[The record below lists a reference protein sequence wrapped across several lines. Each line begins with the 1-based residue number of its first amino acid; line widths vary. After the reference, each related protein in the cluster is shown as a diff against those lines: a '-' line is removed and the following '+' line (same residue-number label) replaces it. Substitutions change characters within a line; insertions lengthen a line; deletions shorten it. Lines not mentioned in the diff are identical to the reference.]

1 MIESNH
7 PSSASVP
14 VSVLGSVS
22 GSTPDSAVVAPS
34 APELAHGAVSHDVP
48 RVGRRA
54 KVVVPVSFAVVLLAF
69 GAAVVFLGVLPRVQ
83 AKASLAQ
90 RTNDRLAEK
99 PRVSAVQAVSA
110 GAEAKI
116 ELPARLQALVS
127 AAIFPREGGYVKE
140 IRADIG
146 DKVTA
151 GQVLA
156 IIDTPVLDQQILSL
170 TAGVATSNA
179 KVKQAEAQAKSSDAT
194 IKRLKSVAQ
203 GVVSQQSI
211 DDAQGKADVDAAALV
226 AANAELDAQ
235 KANVERLR
243 QQKELATIVAPFA
256 GEIGER
262 GYDVGDLVVA
272 DKTDS
277 NKPIY
282 RVADREHMRV
292 FIDLPQSA
300 AVRVKVDHA
309 IKLTVR
315 ELPGRVFEG
324 KIVRISSAMDTATRT
339 RLAEARV
346 ENPDGELLPG
356 MFADVSLT
364 IPGADR
370 GVLVPGE
377 ALLIRDGKAQ
387 VGVVGKDGKLDYREV
402 EIGRDNG
409 AKIEILGGVGAG
421 ESVVINLA
429 RQLAQGT
436 QVEIAAKQE
445 K

>member
-1 MIESNH
+1 MNQQT
-7 PSSASVP
+7 
-14 VSVLGSVS
+14 
-22 GSTPDSAVVAPS
+22 STTPLAES
-34 APELAHGAVSHDVP
+34 APAHGVSNPVPHSVAYAVP
-48 RVGRRA
+48 PVGRRA
-54 KVVVPVSFAVVLLAF
+54 RVVVPVSFAVLLLAF
-69 GAAVVFLGVLPRVQ
+69 GAAVIFLGVIPRVQ
-83 AKASLAQ
+83 AKASLVQ
-90 RTNDRLAEK
+90 RTNERLAEK
-99 PRVSAVQAVSA
+99 PRVSAVAAVGA

-116 ELPARLQALVS
+116 ELPARLQALVA

-140 IRADIG
+140 IKADIG

-170 TAGVATSNA
+170 TAGVATSTA
-179 KVKQAEAQAKSSDAT
+179 KVKQAEAQAKSSST
-194 IKRLKSVAQ
+194 TLKRLKSVEQ

-211 DDAQGKADVDAAALV
+211 DDAQGKADVDIAALV
-226 AANAELDAQ
+226 AANAELDAT

-243 QQKELATIVAPFA
+243 QQKELATIIAPFA

-262 GYDVGDLVVA
+262 GYDVGDLVIA

-282 RVADREHMRV
+282 RVADRAQMRV

-300 AVRVKVDHA
+300 AVRVEPGHT
-309 IKLTVR
+309 IKLSVR

-324 KIVRISSAMDTATRT
+324 RIVRIAAAMDTATRT

-346 ENPDGELLPG
+346 ENPQGELLPG
-356 MFADVSLT
+356 MFAEVSLT
-364 IPGADR
+364 IPGAAR

-377 ALLIRDGKAQ
+377 ALLIREGKAQ
-387 VGVVGKDGKLDYREV
+387 VAIVGKDGKLEYRKV

-409 AKIEILGGVGAG
+409 AKIEILEGIAPG
-421 ESVVINLA
+421 ESVVVNLA
-429 RQLAQGT
+429 RQLAPGT
-436 QVEIAAKQE
+436 GVEIVE

>member
-1 MIESNH
+1 MSEQSH
-7 PSSASVP
+7 PSSES
-14 VSVLGSVS
+14 
-22 GSTPDSAVVAPS
+22 VVAG
-34 APELAHGAVSHDVP
+34 HGGSGRAGGAAVHEVP
-48 RVGRRA
+48 KVGRRA
-54 KVVVPVSFAVVLLAF
+54 KVVVPVSFVLVLLAF
-69 GAAVVFLGVLPRVQ
+69 GAAVVFLGVIPRVQ
-83 AKASLAQ
+83 AKAALVQ
-90 RTNDRLAEK
+90 RTNERLAEK
-99 PRVSAVQAVSA
+99 PRVSAVAAASA
-110 GAEAKI
+110 GADAKI

-170 TAGVATSNA
+170 TAGVATSTA

-194 IKRLKSVAQ
+194 IKRLKSVEQ

-300 AVRVKVDHA
+300 AVRVKPEHA
-309 IKLTVR
+309 IRLTVR
-315 ELPGRVFEG
+315 ELPGKVFEG

-346 ENPDGELLPG
+346 ENPDGDLLPG

-364 IPGADR
+364 IPGAAR

-377 ALLIRDGKAQ
+377 ALLIREGKAQ
-387 VGVVGKDGKLDYREV
+387 VAVVGKDGKLEYRKV

-409 AKIEILGGVGAG
+409 AKIEILEGIEPG
-421 ESVVINLA
+421 EQVVINLA
-429 RQLAQGT
+429 RQLAPGT
-436 QVEIAAKQE
+436 GVEVVE